1 MELSMAVSQF
11 FFFCIS
17 GIFKITLEGHLNYL
31 SGFWTLTVLQELKA
45 GWSFKFKIFWLK
57 HFWRLTPNLFVAA
70 LDSPWLLNALQF
82 RSNSTSRFP
91 PLIQARALLPYRVIA
106 LLGRINRRIN
116 NRKIKEET
124 WQTFSLLICVYFMPD
139 FVELEN
145 RYHFISPLQLQ
156 TVQICDPIV

>member
-1 MELSMAVSQF
+1 MAVSQF
-11 FFFCIS
+11 TFFCIS
-17 GIFKITLEGHLNYL
+17 GSFKITLEGHLNFL

-45 GWSFKFKIFWLK
+45 GWSFKFEIFWLK
-57 HFWRLTPNLFVAA
+57 HLWRLTSNLFVAG
-70 LDSPWLLNALQF
+70 LDSLWLLNALHF

-91 PLIQARALLPYRVIA
+91 PLIQARASLPDRVIA

-124 WQTFSLLICVYFMPD
+124 WQTSSLLICVYLMLD

-145 RYHFISPLQLQ
+145 RYHFMLPLQLQ
-156 TVQICDPIV
+156 TVQICDAIV